1 MTSGSDCTCGRR
13 ALGELAAEI
22 QRDHMVGDRHHQAHV
37 MFDQQHGHLALVA
50 NAADQV
56 AEHMDFLVV
65 EAAGGLV
72 EQQDLRIGGQRAR
85 QLDAL
90 LGAERQA
97 GNRDMGDVF
106 EVEIAEDF
114 VDALVERGLAAADPG
129 QFQRV
134 ADDVAVGAGM
144 GADPDVVEHRK
155 IGKQARRSGRC
166 GRCRFRRS
174 GAAAASGCSAPSI
187 RMSPALGW

>member
-1 MTSGSDCTCGRR
+1 
-13 ALGELAAEI
+13 
-22 QRDHMVGDRHHQAHV
+22 

-50 NAADQV
+50 DPADQV
-56 AEHMDFLVV
+56 AEHVDFLVV
-65 EAAGGLV
+65 EAAGRLV
-72 EQQDLRIGGQRAR
+72 EQQDLRIGRQRAR
-85 QLDAL
+85 QLDAF

-114 VDALVERGLAAADPG
+114 VDALVELGLAAAHPG

-144 GADPDVVEHRK
+144 GADPDVVEHRE
-155 IGKQARRSGRC
+155 IGEQRDVLE
-166 GRCRFRRS
+166 
-174 GAAAASGCSAPSI
+174 GAADADFGDPVRRPLQDALALHQDVAGARLVEPDRQLNRVVLPAPFGPI
-187 RMSPALGW
+187 RPRIWP